1 MPHASARFILSNY
14 TKETRLGGGGLFEE
28 PRDDEKNGERWI
40 NKISQTSENT
50 KSHLIGSATSTSLA
64 VLDSRGA
71 VSLPQ
76 FPSLPSQGLGM
87 GVLK

>member
-1 MPHASARFILSNY
+1 M
-14 TKETRLGGGGLFEE
+14 TTMCLGGGELFEE
-28 PRDDEKNGERWI
+28 PRDDEKIGERWTKI
-40 NKISQTSENT
+40 FSQKNEKNKVAPDP
-50 KSHLIGSATSTSLA
+50 IGRVDFAFA